1 MSTKTS
7 EAAKKKFVQIPLGH
21 EILGKFP
28 KFTLGSL
35 SCIHCLILKK
45 NDMANQADILFTKG
59 IKYN

>member
-1 MSTKTS
+1 MRLQ
-7 EAAKKKFVQIPLGH
+7 KKFVQIPLGH